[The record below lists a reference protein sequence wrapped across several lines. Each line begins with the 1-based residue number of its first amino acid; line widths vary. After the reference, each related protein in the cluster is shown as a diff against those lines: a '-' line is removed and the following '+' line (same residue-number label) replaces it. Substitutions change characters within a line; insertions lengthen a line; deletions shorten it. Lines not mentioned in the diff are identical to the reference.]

1 MKARKILTILSATS
15 ALLLVAGCSNSRQSS
30 EKAAKQSS
38 KKQSSKKSSS
48 KKKVFKTKVVKKQS
62 SESSS
67 SEASSSSS
75 SSQTSQS
82 SSSSITSSQS
92 SSSAVSS
99 SSSSSQTQ
107 KYADEEYAAA
117 VWLTG
122 ENAKYGFSESSVF
135 YHSDKVA
142 NMYIYQGQKYANQT
156 HITVNAN
163 DVLVEYDVV
172 PGAHPHGM
180 DQKTFTKEELNKT
193 IAQHKQEI
201 DDYIS
206 EQASNQDED
215 Y

>member
-1 MKARKILTILSATS
+1 MKARKFLTVLSAAS
-15 ALLLVAGCSNSRQSS
+15 ALLLVGGCSNSQQSS
-30 EKAAKQSS
+30 EKTAKQSG
-38 KKQSSKKSSS
+38 KKQSSEKSSSKKSSS
-48 KKKVFKTKVVKKQS
+48 KKTVKKQS

-75 SSQTSQS
+75 SSQASQES
-82 SSSSITSSQS
+82 SSSSASSQS
-92 SSSAVSS
+92 SSSAAS

-206 EQASNQDED
+206 EQGSNQDED

>member
-1 MKARKILTILSATS
+1 MKARKFLTVLSAAS
-15 ALLLVAGCSNSRQSS
+15 ALLLVAGCSNSQQSS
-30 EKAAKQSS
+30 EKTAKQSS
-38 KKQSSKKSSS
+38 KKQSSEKSSSKKSSS
-48 KKKVFKTKVVKKQS
+48 KKTVKKQS

-206 EQASNQDED
+206 EQGSNQDED

>member
-1 MKARKILTILSATS
+1 MGAYVLSAAS
-15 ALLLVAGCSNSRQSS
+15 ALLLVGGCSNSQQSS
-30 EKAAKQSS
+30 EKTAKQSG
-38 KKQSSKKSSS
+38 KKQSSEKSSSKKSSS
-48 KKKVFKTKVVKKQS
+48 KKTVKKQS

-75 SSQTSQS
+75 SSQASQES
-82 SSSSITSSQS
+82 SSSSASSQS
-92 SSSAVSS
+92 SSSAAS

-206 EQASNQDED
+206 EQGSNQDED

>member
-1 MKARKILTILSATS
+1 MKARKFLTVLSAAS
-15 ALLLVAGCSNSRQSS
+15 ALLLVAGCSNSQQSS
-30 EKAAKQSS
+30 EKTAKQSS
-38 KKQSSKKSSS
+38 KKHSSEKSSS
-48 KKKVFKTKVVKKQS
+48 KKASSKKAVKKQS

-75 SSQTSQS
+75 SSQSSQAS
-82 SSSSITSSQS
+82 SSSSASSQS
-92 SSSAVSS
+92 SSSVAS

-206 EQASNQDED
+206 EQGSNQDED